1 MAEEAAE
8 ENAGG
13 GDDGG
18 GVLKKWGPLAAIVML
33 AQAIIAFVLIEFVLQ
48 DNMSDGPQEQ
58 LMPENSSVEIR
69 QIQQPEKEDVRDRLP
84 YIYDSPKVLRTI
96 TANPAGTNSER
107 FVVLSVQLG
116 LEAYNTEESPPD
128 DDITSDLKNNTVVL
142 ERIGE
147 YDLKIK
153 ALITSIIRGK
163 TVDELDAQFQNELES
178 EMRDVLNREIFD
190 RLFKIDEENKTKV
203 RIVEVNI
210 SDIIIQ

>member
-8 ENAGG
+8 ENEAGG
-13 GDDGG
+13 GDGG
-18 GVLKKWGPLAAIVML
+18 SVLKKWGPLAAIVML
-33 AQAIIAFVLIEFVLQ
+33 AQAIIAFVLIEFVLR
-48 DNMSDGPQEQ
+48 DNVPEQPQEQ
-58 LMPENSSVEIR
+58 LIPENSSVEIR
-69 QIQQPEKEDVRDRLP
+69 QIQPKKEDVRARLP

-128 DDITSDLKNNTVVL
+128 DDITGDLKNNTVVL

-163 TVDELDAQFQNELES
+163 TVDELDAQFQNELEG

>member
-8 ENAGG
+8 ENESGG
-13 GDDGG
+13 GDGG
-18 GVLKKWGPLAAIVML
+18 SVLKKWGPLAAIVML

-48 DNMSDGPQEQ
+48 DNM
-58 LMPENSSVEIR
+58 PEETPEPLIPEHESVEIR
-69 QIQQPEKEDVRDRLP
+69 QIPNKKEEVSNRLP
-84 YIYDSPKVLRTI
+84 YIYESKKLQTI

-128 DDITSDLKNNTVVL
+128 DDITDALKDNAEVL
-142 ERIGE
+142 ARIAL

-190 RLFKIDEENKTKV
+190 RLFKLDDENKTKV
-203 RIVEVNI
+203 RILEVNI

>member
-8 ENAGG
+8 ENEGG
-13 GDDGG
+13 GGDGG

-48 DNMSDGPQEQ
+48 DNMPDGPQEQ

-128 DDITSDLKNNTVVL
+128 DDITSDLKNNTLVL

-203 RIVEVNI
+203 RVVEVNI

>member
-8 ENAGG
+8 ENEGG
-13 GDDGG
+13 GGDGG

-48 DNMSDGPQEQ
+48 DNMPDGPQEQ

-128 DDITSDLKNNTVVL
+128 DDITSNLKDNTVVL
-142 ERIGE
+142 ERIAE

-190 RLFKIDEENKTKV
+190 RLFKIDDENKIKV

>member
-8 ENAGG
+8 ENEGG
-13 GDDGG
+13 GGDGG
-18 GVLKKWGPLAAIVML
+18 GVLKKWGPLAAIVLL
-33 AQAIIAFVLIEFVLQ
+33 AQAIIAFVVIEFVLR
-48 DNMSDGPQEQ
+48 DNMPDEPQEP
-58 LMPENSSVEIR
+58 LISGNNSVEIR
-69 QIQQPEKEDVRDRLP
+69 QTQPEKEDVKDRLP
-84 YIYDSPKVLRTI
+84 FIYDSPKVLRTI

-128 DDITSDLKNNTVVL
+128 DDITGVLKDNADVL
-142 ERIGE
+142 AKIAL

-190 RLFKIDEENKTKV
+190 RLFKIDDENKTKV

>member
-8 ENAGG
+8 ENEGG
-13 GDDGG
+13 GGDGG

-33 AQAIIAFVLIEFVLQ
+33 AQAIIAWVLVEFVLQ
-48 DNMSDGPQEQ
+48 DNMPDGPQEQ

-128 DDITSDLKNNTVVL
+128 DDITSKLKENTVVL
-142 ERIGE
+142 ERIAE

-190 RLFKIDEENKTKV
+190 RLFKIDDENKTKV

>member
-8 ENAGG
+8 ENEGG
-13 GDDGG
+13 GGDGG

-33 AQAIIAFVLIEFVLQ
+33 AQAIIAYVLVEFVLR
-48 DNMSDGPQEQ
+48 DNMPDGPQEQ
-58 LMPENSSVEIR
+58 LMPESSSVEIR

-128 DDITSDLKNNTVVL
+128 DDITSNLKDNTLVL
-142 ERIGE
+142 EKIGE

-190 RLFKIDEENKTKV
+190 RLFKIDDENKIKV

>member
-8 ENAGG
+8 ENEAGG
-13 GDDGG
+13 GDGG

-33 AQAIIAFVLIEFVLQ
+33 AQAIIAFVLIEFVLR
-48 DNMSDGPQEQ
+48 DNVPEQPQEQ

-69 QIQQPEKEDVRDRLP
+69 QIQPKKEDVRDRLP
-84 YIYDSPKVLRTI
+84 FIYDSPKVLRTI

-128 DDITSDLKNNTVVL
+128 DDITGALKDNTTVL
-142 ERIGE
+142 EKIAL

-163 TVDELDAQFQNELES
+163 TVDELDAQFQNELEG

>member
-8 ENAGG
+8 ENEGGG
-13 GDDGG
+13 GDDGS
-18 GVLKKWGPLAAIVML
+18 VLKKWGPLAAIVML

-48 DNMSDGPQEQ
+48 DNMPEETSEPLVSDH
-58 LMPENSSVEIR
+58 SSVEIR
-69 QIQQPEKEDVRDRLP
+69 QIQNKKEEVLNRLP
-84 YIYDSPKVLRTI
+84 YIYSSKDLQTI

-128 DDITSDLKNNTVVL
+128 DDITDALKENTEVL
-142 ERIGE
+142 DRIKL

-153 ALITSIIRGK
+153 SLIMRIIRGK
-163 TVDELDAQFQNELES
+163 TVDELDAQFQDELQDEL
-178 EMRDVLNREIFD
+178 RDVLNREIFD
-190 RLFKIDEENKTKV
+190 RLFKIDDDNKTEV
-203 RIVEVNI
+203 RILEVNI

>member
-8 ENAGG
+8 ENEAGG
-13 GDDGG
+13 GDGG

-48 DNMSDGPQEQ
+48 DNVPEQPQEP
-58 LMPENSSVEIR
+58 LMPESSSVEIR
-69 QIQQPEKEDVRDRLP
+69 QIQPEKEDVRDRLP
-84 YIYDSPKVLRTI
+84 FIYDSPKVLRTI

-128 DDITSDLKNNTVVL
+128 DDITGALKDNTTVL
-142 ERIGE
+142 DKIAL

-163 TVDELDAQFQNELES
+163 TVDELDAQFQNELEN

>member
-1 MAEEAAE
+1 MAEETAE
-8 ENAGG
+8 ENEAGG
-13 GDDGG
+13 GDGG

-48 DNMSDGPQEQ
+48 DNMPDEPQEP
-58 LMPENSSVEIR
+58 LISGDNSVEIR
-69 QIQQPEKEDVRDRLP
+69 QIQPKKEDVRDRLP
-84 YIYDSPKVLRTI
+84 FIYDSPKVLRTI

-116 LEAYNTEESPPD
+116 LEAYNTEESPPE
-128 DDITSDLKNNTVVL
+128 DITDALKENTEVL
-142 ERIGE
+142 DKIAL

-163 TVDELDAQFQNELES
+163 TVDELDAQFQNELEN